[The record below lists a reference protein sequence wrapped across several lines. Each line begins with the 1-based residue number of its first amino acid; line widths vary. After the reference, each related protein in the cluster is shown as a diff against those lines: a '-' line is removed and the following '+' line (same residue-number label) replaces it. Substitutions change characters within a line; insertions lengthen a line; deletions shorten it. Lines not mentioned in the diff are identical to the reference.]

1 MIGSMGERPFTKRQ
15 TDAMRSAI
23 AGAWVELADRGL
35 RVDAF
40 RAGLPERRLGLVL
53 GGLRERIA
61 WHETHAARDRGAAAH
76 FRAHPHLY
84 GSATPE
90 MIARFEAGAAKY
102 DKGAAWFRALL
113 ERVERDGLPPAV
125 VEFDPTAR

>member
-1 MIGSMGERPFTKRQ
+1 MGKRPFTKRQ

-23 AGAWVELADRGL
+23 AGAWIALADRGL
-35 RVDAF
+35 RSETF

-61 WHETHAARDRGAAAH
+61 WHEAYAARDRETAAH
-76 FRAHPHLY
+76 FRAHPELY
-84 GSATPE
+84 GKATPE
-90 MIARFEAGAAKY
+90 MIARFEAGAATY
-102 DKGAAWFRALL
+102 DNGAAWHRALL

-125 VEFDPTAR
+125 AEFDPTAR